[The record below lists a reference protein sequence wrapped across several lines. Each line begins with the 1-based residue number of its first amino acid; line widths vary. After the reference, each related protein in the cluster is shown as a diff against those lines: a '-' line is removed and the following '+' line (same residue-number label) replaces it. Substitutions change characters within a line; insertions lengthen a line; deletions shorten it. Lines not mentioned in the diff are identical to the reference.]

1 MWRILDDL
9 LFRPKKAIKII
20 LLIAGLVVVLVLAA
34 NAVVDPDRT
43 LVFEEKMV
51 LNYGSEDNTIS
62 LIKTIGG
69 KDVKKEDINKEKN
82 SISMGNWQVWAD
94 TVDTTKIGKYNI
106 AYQTSDNS
114 SVKITKMVEVADI
127 EGPTITARFEK
138 PPVVNLS
145 EIGDL
150 KPSDLVYV
158 TDNLSRGEGIKVEFE
173 TDINSIVKG
182 GTHTVSVVC
191 SDEVGN
197 TTKMDITVSVFD
209 DIEAKRLEEEEK
221 AKQEQEK
228 REQEAKAAEE
238 KAKQEAEAQANSAP
252 AQTPSGN
259 GGTNSYS
266 NNNYYEPEP
275 YTPPQTIVP
284 DTSLNRSFSVYDYG
298 EDIDAMVAA
307 MESYG
312 GSIVAQGLANGY
324 NLDVVGPQGW
334 ITFY

>member
-1 MWRILDDL
+1 MWRILDYL
-9 LFRPKKAIKII
+9 LFHPKKAIKII
-20 LLIAGLVVVLVLAA
+20 LMIAGLVVVLGLAA

-69 KDVKKEDINKEKN
+69 KDVKKEDIDKEKN
-82 SISMGNWQVWAD
+82 LISIGNWKVWAD
-94 TVDTTKIGKYNI
+94 EVDTTKIGKYSI

-127 EGPTITARFEK
+127 EGPAITARFEK

-145 EIGDL
+145 EISDL
-150 KPSDLVYV
+150 KPGDLVYV

-173 TDINSIVKG
+173 EDINSIVKG
-182 GTHTVSVVC
+182 GTHTVSIMC
-191 SDEVGN
+191 SDEAGN
-197 TTKMDITVSVFD
+197 ITRMDVAVSVFD
-209 DIEAKRLEEEEK
+209 DIEAKRQEEEEK
-221 AKQEQEK
+221 AKQ
-228 REQEAKAAEE
+228 EQEAKAAEE
-238 KAKQEAEAQANSAP
+238 KAKQEAAAQANSAP

-259 GGTNSYS
+259 GGTSSYS

-284 DTSLNRSFSVYDYG
+284 DASLNRSFSVYDYG

-324 NLDVVGPQGW
+324 DLEVVGPQGW